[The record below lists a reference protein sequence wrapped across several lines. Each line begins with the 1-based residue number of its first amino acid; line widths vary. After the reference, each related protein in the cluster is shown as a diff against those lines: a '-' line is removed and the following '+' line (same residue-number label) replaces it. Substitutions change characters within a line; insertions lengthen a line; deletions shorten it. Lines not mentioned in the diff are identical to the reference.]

1 MQNTLFS
8 AIRPLSPTYSR
19 AFKRTF
25 LLSLSGLCFYGFYW
39 QATRFQSS
47 SKRWEKINES
57 LSTFSP
63 IAIEGINAVNYP
75 WANGNVNEWEYKLV
89 ELKGYFKDER
99 FFVRRTKDGRLGYLV
114 FAPFVT
120 AKQTLERV
128 KRENVVNGEV
138 EFSLFVNLGW
148 VPLEHK
154 KDIEMGN
161 EPIPMLVRFLG
172 VVFFYF
178 FLISCL

>member
-8 AIRPLSPTYSR
+8 AVRPFSTSYSR

-25 LLSLSGLCFYGFYW
+25 ILSLSGLCFYGFVW
-39 QATRFQSS
+39 QSNRYSSS
-47 SKRWEKINES
+47 SKRWQKVQES
-57 LSTFSP
+57 LSSFAP
-63 IAIEGINAVNYP
+63 AKIEGENAVNYP
-75 WANGNVNEWEYKLV
+75 WSTGNVNDWEYKLV

-99 FFVRRTKDGRLGYLV
+99 FFVRRTKDSRLGYLV

-120 AKQTLERV
+120 AKKTLEAV
-128 KRENVVNGEV
+128 KRENVVNGQV
-138 EFSLFVNLGW
+138 EHTIFVNLGW

-161 EPIPMLVRFLG
+161 EPIPMLVRN
-172 VVFFYF
+172 
-178 FLISCL
+178 LIKF